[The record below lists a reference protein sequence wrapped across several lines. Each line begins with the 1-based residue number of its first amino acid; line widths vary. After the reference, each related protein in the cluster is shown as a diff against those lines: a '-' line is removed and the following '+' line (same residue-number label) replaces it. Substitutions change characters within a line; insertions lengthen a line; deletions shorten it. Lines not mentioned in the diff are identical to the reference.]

1 MDQFSRPTQEW
12 FDGAFPAPTAAQQGA
27 WKAISAGEHT
37 LVIAPTG
44 SGKTLSAFLWA
55 IDRLATREPAD
66 GPRKTSVLYVSPLK
80 ALAVDVERNLRS
92 PLVGVT
98 QTAKRL
104 GLSPP
109 EITVGVRSG
118 DTGAAARRSLQRT
131 PPDILITTPESLYL
145 MLTSAARETLSEVHT
160 VIVDEVHAI
169 AGSKRGAHLSLSL
182 ARLDRL
188 TERPAQR
195 IGLSATVRPP
205 KEVGRFLAGPAPITI
220 VSPPAPKTFDLSV
233 RVPVADMTEPDES
246 GESDRPGSIWPHVD
260 AAIVDLVLAHRSSIV
275 FANSRRLAERLT
287 ARLNESYA
295 ESLGET
301 VDLEHEVPAEMGTPS
316 DVTHGGSA
324 LLARAHHG
332 SVSKEQRALI
342 EDDLKS
348 GRLRCVVATSSLE
361 LGIDMGAVDLVVQ
374 VEAPPSVA
382 SGLQRVGRAGHQV
395 GEISRGVIFPKHRTD
410 VIHCAVAS
418 TRMAAGQIEELKIP
432 AHPLDVL
439 AQQTVAACALEPLDA
454 DAWFETVRG
463 TGSYAALPRSA
474 YESVLDLL
482 SGRYPS
488 DEFAELRPRVVW
500 DRDAGTVTGR
510 PGAQR
515 LAVTSGGAIPD
526 RGLFPVFMVGE
537 KASRVGELD
546 EEMVY
551 ESRVGDVFALGATSW
566 RIEEITHDRVLVTPA
581 FGLPGRLPFW
591 HGDSLG
597 RPAEL
602 GAALGEFVR
611 TAGRAVERAPAAQL
625 DTLIRAAAD
634 PHTAFGPNHTVEQG
648 MTAAG
653 PGQRGETGVDP
664 GQGVTTEAVSD
675 RPRGDQHGDEQDTP
689 ETASAQRPRT
699 SGNAG
704 RNVESDQRKGSIRDT
719 EAGTA
724 PDFEEPN
731 KYGAGEHISAG
742 SAPGRERDD
751 AQGHPPGGRR
761 RRDEPRAAEQ
771 SNGSAPGASAR
782 AAAAARP
789 ATRGQRRAPGAKS
802 AGSDLAELE
811 QVVHAAGL
819 DDFATANLVSLL
831 ADQRQATGHLPT
843 DRTLL
848 VERFRDELGDW
859 RLILHSP
866 YGLPVHAPWALAV
879 GSRLR
884 ERFGVDA
891 APTASDD
898 GIVVRLPDTTD
909 DPPGAELFVFEP
921 DEIDELVTEQVGSS
935 ALFASRFR
943 ECAAR
948 ALLLPRRDP
957 GRRAPLWQQRQRAA
971 QLLDVAR
978 KFPDFPILLETVREC
993 LQDVYDLAAL
1003 RDLLS
1008 SVARRKLR
1016 LVEVETAAPS
1026 PFANALLFDYI
1037 GQFIYEGDSPL
1048 AERRAAAL
1056 SLDSSLLGELLG
1068 RVELRELLDAD
1079 VLEQTERELQR
1090 LTPERLARDAEG
1102 LADLLRLLGP
1112 LTAAEAA
1119 RRCDGD
1125 PRPWFEELSSAR
1137 RALEVSFAGETW
1149 WTAVEDASRLR
1160 DALGVPLPIGTPAA
1174 FVEPVADPLGDL
1186 VGRYARTH
1194 GPFGLD
1200 AVAHRFGIGTAVAA
1214 TALHRLAHEK
1224 RVVEGEF
1231 TPGAAGAEWCDS
1243 QVLRRLRRRSLAAA
1257 RKEVE
1262 PVATA
1267 AFARFLPPWQHVGT
1281 GDLRGVD
1288 GVAAVV
1294 EQLAGV
1300 PIPASAW
1307 ESLILPSRVR
1317 DYSPA
1322 MLDELMATGEVVWS
1336 GHGPI
1341 TAKDGWVALHPA
1353 DQAALTLPPPDDID
1367 FTETQ
1372 IQLLLALGATVIPE
1386 STASQSQATEPG
1398 RFRQAAGPANSPDQ
1412 RTDSS
1417 GENVAAQHDSVPQRD
1432 RPDIGRADRPGGTT
1446 ETPAPPTGNRR
1457 PTETGAGA
1465 TGRDRPDPGRSGKP
1479 DTTTPSGDSGDTSP
1493 APGRHASHRRD
1504 ADRRDTDATTTS
1516 GDAAGRVHV
1525 LPGTGGAYFFRQ
1537 LSDATGLLDDAA
1549 VAAALW
1555 ELVWAGHV
1563 TGDTFAP
1570 VRALLS
1576 GTTRSSTA
1584 HRTPRRTPRGRM
1596 YLPRANMPSRTGP
1609 PTVAGRWSLLPERV
1623 SDNTIRA
1630 HATADLL
1637 LERYGVLTRGAVQG
1651 EGVPGGF
1658 ALMYRVLTEFED
1670 RGRCRR
1676 GYFVDSLGGAQFST
1690 TDVVDRLRTF
1700 DTDRTER
1707 TSGGALAL
1715 AACDPANPY
1724 GATLPWPKGPEGGGH
1739 RPGRKAGALVVLA
1752 DGDLALYLERG
1763 GKTLLTFTEDPQ
1775 VRARAATA
1783 LADLVHHRRV
1793 DSLVIDR
1800 VDGDSVHGNTFATF
1814 LTEAGFAATPRG
1826 FRLRSKP

>member
-1 MDQFSRPTQEW
+1 MDRFSPATRQW
-12 FDGAFPAPTAAQQGA
+12 FDGAFPAPTAAQLGA
-27 WKAISAGEHT
+27 WEAISAGEHT
-37 LVIAPTG
+37 LVVAPTG

-55 IDRLATREPAD
+55 IDRLAAREPAE
-66 GPRKTSVLYVSPLK
+66 GPRTTSVLYISPLK
-80 ALAVDVERNLRS
+80 ALAVDVERNLRA

-98 QTAKRL
+98 QTAERL
-104 GLSPP
+104 GSEPP
-109 EITVGVRSG
+109 EIRVGVRSG
-118 DTGAAARRSLQRT
+118 DTSAADRRSMQRT
-131 PPDILITTPESLYL
+131 PPDILITTPESLFL
-145 MLTSAARETLSEVHT
+145 MLTSAARETLRGVHT

-169 AGSKRGAHLSLSL
+169 AGSKRGAHLALSL
-182 ARLDRL
+182 ARLDLL

-205 KEVGRFLAGPAPITI
+205 AEVGRFLVGNAPITV
-220 VSPPAPKTFDLSV
+220 VSPPAPKTFDLTV

-246 GESDRPGSIWPHVD
+246 GEAASIWPHVD
-260 AAIVDLVLAHRSSIV
+260 EAIVDLVLEHRSSIV
-275 FANSRRLAERLT
+275 FANSRRLSERLT
-287 ARLNESYA
+287 ARLNEAYA
-295 ESLGET
+295 ARLGET
-301 VDLEHEVPAEMGTPS
+301 VDTEHAPPAQLGPSTEV
-316 DVTHGGSA
+316 VHGA
-324 LLARAHHG
+324 APLLARAHHG

-361 LGIDMGAVDLVVQ
+361 LGIDMGAVELVVQ

-418 TRMAAGQIEELKIP
+418 MRMTSGQIEELKIP
-432 AHPLDVL
+432 AHPLDIL

-454 DAWFETVRG
+454 DAWFEVVRS

-488 DEFAELRPRVVW
+488 DEFAELRPRIVW
-500 DRDAGTVTGR
+500 DRDAGTLTGR

-566 RIEEITHDRVLVTPA
+566 RIEEITFDRVLVTPA

-611 TAGRAVERAPAAQL
+611 QAGQAVE
-625 DTLIRAAAD
+625 
-634 PHTAFGPNHTVEQG
+634 
-648 MTAAG
+648 
-653 PGQRGETGVDP
+653 
-664 GQGVTTEAVSD
+664 VS
-675 RPRGDQHGDEQDTP
+675 
-689 ETASAQRPRT
+689 A
-699 SGNAG
+699 
-704 RNVESDQRKGSIRDT
+704 
-719 EAGTA
+719 
-724 PDFEEPN
+724 
-731 KYGAGEHISAG
+731 
-742 SAPGRERDD
+742 
-751 AQGHPPGGRR
+751 
-761 RRDEPRAAEQ
+761 
-771 SNGSAPGASAR
+771 
-782 AAAAARP
+782 
-789 ATRGQRRAPGAKS
+789 
-802 AGSDLAELE
+802 
-811 QVVHAAGL
+811 AAGL
-819 DDFATANLVSLL
+819 DENATANLVALL
-831 ADQRQATGHLPT
+831 EEQRAATGQLPT
-843 DRTLL
+843 DKTLL

-859 RLILHSP
+859 RLVLHSP

-879 GSRLR
+879 GARLR

-891 APTASDD
+891 APTPSDD

-909 DPPGAELFVFEP
+909 EPPGAELFVFEP
-921 DEIDELVTEQVGSS
+921 DEIDDVVTEQVGGS

-943 ECAAR
+943 ECSAR

-957 GRRAPLWQQRQRAA
+957 GKRAPLWQQRQRAA

-978 KFPDFPILLETVREC
+978 KFPDFPMLLETVREC
-993 LQDVYDLAAL
+993 LQDVYDLPSL

-1008 SVARRKLR
+1008 RVARRQLR
-1016 LVEVETAAPS
+1016 LVEVETATPS
-1026 PFANALLFDYI
+1026 PFANSLLFDYI
-1037 GQFIYEGDSPL
+1037 GQFMYEGDSPL

-1056 SLDSSLLGELLG
+1056 SLDSSLLAELLG
-1068 RVELRELLDAD
+1068 RVELRELLDAA
-1079 VLEQTERELQR
+1079 VLELTERELQR
-1090 LTPERLARDAEG
+1090 LTPERHARDLEG

-1112 LTAAEAA
+1112 LTAEEAA
-1119 RRCDGD
+1119 LRCVAD
-1125 PRPWFEELSSAR
+1125 PREWFAELVKTH
-1137 RALEVSFAGETW
+1137 RALEVSFAGSTW
-1149 WTAVEDASRLR
+1149 WVAVEDAARLR
-1160 DALGVPLPIGTPAA
+1160 DALGVPLPIGVPAA

-1194 GPFGLD
+1194 GPFTLD
-1200 AVAHRFGIGTAVAA
+1200 AVAHRFGLGPAVAA
-1214 TALHRLAHEK
+1214 TALHRLALEK

-1267 AFARFLPPWQHVGT
+1267 ALGRFLPAWQHVGT
-1281 GDLRGVD
+1281 GELRGVD

-1307 ESLILPSRVR
+1307 ESLVLPSRVR
-1317 DYSPA
+1317 DYTPA
-1322 MLDELMATGEVVWS
+1322 MLDELLATGEVLWS
-1336 GHGPI
+1336 GHGAI

-1353 DQAALTLPPPDDID
+1353 DQAPLTLPPPDELELGEVHIS
-1367 FTETQ
+1367 
-1372 IQLLLALGATVIPE
+1372 LLTAMGATVI
-1386 STASQSQATEPG
+1386 G
-1398 RFRQAAGPANSPDQ
+1398 AA
-1412 RTDSS
+1412 
-1417 GENVAAQHDSVPQRD
+1417 AAP
-1432 RPDIGRADRPGGTT
+1432 
-1446 ETPAPPTGNRR
+1446 
-1457 PTETGAGA
+1457 GAGESA
-1465 TGRDRPDPGRSGKP
+1465 TAQVV
-1479 DTTTPSGDSGDTSP
+1479 PSS
-1493 APGRHASHRRD
+1493 
-1504 ADRRDTDATTTS
+1504 
-1516 GDAAGRVHV
+1516 
-1525 LPGTGGAYFFRQ
+1525 GGAYFFRQ
-1537 LSDATGLLDDAA
+1537 LAEATGTEDEAP
-1549 VAAALW
+1549 VVTALW

-1563 TGDTFAP
+1563 GGDTFAP

-1576 GTTRSSTA
+1576 GTTRTTTA
-1584 HRTPRRTPRGRM
+1584 HRTPRRAPRGRM
-1596 YLPRANMPSRTGP
+1596 YLPRAGAPTRTSP
-1609 PTVAGRWSLLPERV
+1609 PQVAGRWSLLPERLA
-1623 SDNTIRA
+1623 DNTIRA
-1630 HATADLL
+1630 HATADVL
-1637 LERYGVLTRGAVQG
+1637 LERYGVLTRGSVQS

-1690 TDVVDRLRTF
+1690 TDVVDRLRSYE
-1700 DTDRTER
+1700 TEAAG
-1707 TSGGALAL
+1707 SALAL

-1724 GATLPWPKGPEGGGH
+1724 GAALPWPKAAAEGAGH
-1739 RPGRKAGALVVLA
+1739 RPGRKAGALVVLVE
-1752 DGDLALYLERG
+1752 GELALYLERG
-1763 GKTLLTFTEDPQ
+1763 GKTLLTFTEDPA
-1775 VRARAATA
+1775 VRTAAAGA
-1783 LADLVHHRRV
+1783 LAGLVHARRV

-1800 VDGDSVHGNTFATF
+1800 VNGESVHGNTFADF
-1814 LTEAGFAATPRG
+1814 LTSAGFAPTPRG
-1826 FRLRSKP
+1826 FRLRSRP

>member
-1 MDQFSRPTQEW
+1 MQQFSRPTQEW
-12 FDGAFPAPTAAQQGA
+12 FDGAFPAPTTAQLGA
-27 WKAISAGEHT
+27 WEAISAGEHT

-55 IDRLATREPAD
+55 IDRLATREPTD
-66 GPRKTSVLYVSPLK
+66 GPQRTAVLYISPLK
-80 ALAVDVERNLRS
+80 ALAVDVERNLRA
-92 PLVGVT
+92 PLVGIT
-98 QTAKRL
+98 RTAARL
-104 GLSPP
+104 GMPAP
-109 EITVGVRSG
+109 EISVGVRSG
-118 DTGAAARRSLQRT
+118 DTTPADRRTLQRR

-145 MLTSAARETLSEVHT
+145 MLTSAARETLSQVGT

-169 AGSKRGAHLSLSL
+169 AGSKRGAHLALSL
-182 ARLDRL
+182 ARLDQL

-205 KEVGRFLAGPAPITI
+205 QAVGRFLVGSAPITI

-233 RVPVADMTEPDES
+233 RVPVADMTEP
-246 GESDRPGSIWPHVD
+246 GESDQPGSIWPHVD

-287 ARLNESYA
+287 ARLNEEYA
-295 ESLGET
+295 ERIAEPDEAEVAGRREHAPPAQLGSPT
-301 VDLEHEVPAEMGTPS
+301 EVN
-316 DVTHGGSA
+316 HGA
-324 LLARAHHG
+324 APLLARAHHG
-332 SVSKEQRALI
+332 SVSKEQRAII

-382 SGLQRVGRAGHQV
+382 GGLQRVGRAGHQV

-418 TRMAAGQIEELKIP
+418 MRMTAGQIEELKIP
-432 AHPLDVL
+432 AHPLDIL
-439 AQQTVAACALEPLDA
+439 AQQTVAACALEPIDV
-454 DAWFETVRG
+454 DEWFETVRG
-463 TGSYAALPRSA
+463 TGSFAALPRSA

-488 DEFAELRPRVVW
+488 DEFAELRPRLVW
-500 DRDAGTVTGR
+500 DRDAGTLTGR

-566 RIEEITHDRVLVTPA
+566 RIEDITHDRVLVSPA

-611 TAGRAVERAPAAQL
+611 TAGQAVERAPAGRIEELVRDAGGS
-625 DTLIRAAAD
+625 AAAFDGAALD
-634 PHTAFGPNHTVEQG
+634 PSGNGATRRTPSRSRAGA
-648 MTAAG
+648 AAG
-653 PGQRGETGVDP
+653 NKGGELV
-664 GQGVTTEAVSD
+664 
-675 RPRGDQHGDEQDTP
+675 
-689 ETASAQRPRT
+689 
-699 SGNAG
+699 
-704 RNVESDQRKGSIRDT
+704 
-719 EAGTA
+719 
-724 PDFEEPN
+724 
-731 KYGAGEHISAG
+731 
-742 SAPGRERDD
+742 
-751 AQGHPPGGRR
+751 
-761 RRDEPRAAEQ
+761 
-771 SNGSAPGASAR
+771 
-782 AAAAARP
+782 
-789 ATRGQRRAPGAKS
+789 
-802 AGSDLAELE
+802 ELE
-811 QVVHAAGL
+811 QLVHAAGL

-831 ADQRQATGHLPT
+831 AEQRQATGHLPT

-866 YGLPVHAPWALAV
+866 FGLPVHAPWALAV
-879 GSRLR
+879 GARLR

-921 DEIDELVTEQVGSS
+921 DEIDDVVTEQVGGS

-993 LQDVYDLAAL
+993 LRDVYDLPAL
-1003 RDLLS
+1003 RDLLTN
-1008 SVARRKLR
+1008 VARRKLR
-1016 LVEVETAAPS
+1016 LVEVETASPS

-1037 GQFIYEGDSPL
+1037 GQFMYEGDSPL

-1056 SLDSSLLGELLG
+1056 SLDSSLLAELLG
-1068 RVELRELLDAD
+1068 RVELRELLDAA
-1079 VLEQTERELQR
+1079 VLELTERELQR
-1090 LTPERLARDAEG
+1090 LTPERHARDAEG

-1112 LTAAEAA
+1112 LTPAEAA
-1119 RRCDGD
+1119 ERCTAD
-1125 PRPWFEELSSAR
+1125 PGPWFAELLQAR
-1137 RALEVSFAGETW
+1137 RVLEVSFAGSRW
-1149 WTAVEDASRLR
+1149 WTAIEDAARLR

-1174 FVEPVADPLGDL
+1174 FIEPVADPLGDL
-1186 VGRYARTH
+1186 VARYARTH
-1194 GPFGLD
+1194 APFTLD
-1200 AVAHRFGIGTAVAA
+1200 AVARRFGIGPAVAA
-1214 TALHRLAHEK
+1214 TALHRLGAEK

-1231 TPGAAGAEWCDS
+1231 TPGSAGAEWCDA

-1262 PVATA
+1262 PVSTG
-1267 AFARFLPPWQHVGT
+1267 AFGRFLPAWQHIGT
-1281 GDLRGVD
+1281 STLRGVD

-1317 DYSPA
+1317 DYTPA
-1322 MLDELMATGEVVWS
+1322 MLDELTASGEVLWS
-1336 GHGPI
+1336 GHGAI
-1341 TAKDGWVALHPA
+1341 TAKDGWIALHPA
-1353 DQAALTLPPPDDID
+1353 DQAPVTLGPPQEID
-1367 FTETQ
+1367 FTDVQ
-1372 IQLLLALGATVIPE
+1372 VRLLTALGAEVAVRAGDAI
-1386 STASQSQATEPG
+1386 ALDADGAATTE
-1398 RFRQAAGPANSPDQ
+1398 
-1412 RTDSS
+1412 SS
-1417 GENVAAQHDSVPQRD
+1417 GSGGNGIVAVA
-1432 RPDIGRADRPGGTT
+1432 
-1446 ETPAPPTGNRR
+1446 
-1457 PTETGAGA
+1457 
-1465 TGRDRPDPGRSGKP
+1465 
-1479 DTTTPSGDSGDTSP
+1479 
-1493 APGRHASHRRD
+1493 
-1504 ADRRDTDATTTS
+1504 
-1516 GDAAGRVHV
+1516 
-1525 LPGTGGAYFFRQ
+1525 GGAYFFRQ
-1537 LSDATGLLDDAA
+1537 LSDATGVLDDAA

-1555 ELVWAGHV
+1555 ELVWAGYLS
-1563 TGDTFAP
+1563 GDTFAP
-1570 VRALLS
+1570 VRARLS
-1576 GTTRSSTA
+1576 GTTRSTTA
-1584 HRTPRRTPRGRM
+1584 HRTPRRAPRGRM
-1596 YLPRANMPSRTGP
+1596 YLPRPAMPTRTGP
-1609 PTVAGRWSLLPERV
+1609 PAVAGRWSLLPQRLP
-1623 SDNTIRA
+1623 DNTIRA

-1637 LERYGVLTRGAVQG
+1637 LERYGVLTRGSVQN
-1651 EGVPGGF
+1651 EEIPGGF

-1676 GYFVDSLGGAQFST
+1676 GYFVDTLGGAQFST
-1690 TDVVDRLRTF
+1690 TDVVDRLRSY
-1700 DTDRTER
+1700 DSDRT
-1707 TSGGALAL
+1707 GAGTGRVGTVAL

-1724 GATLPWPKGPEGGGH
+1724 GAALPWPKNAGEGAGH

-1752 DGDLALYLERG
+1752 AGELALYLERG
-1763 GKTLLTFTEDPQ
+1763 GKTLLTFTEDPEI
-1775 VRARAATA
+1775 RTEAAAA
-1783 LADLVHHRRV
+1783 LAALVHDRRI
-1793 DSLVIDR
+1793 DSLVVER
-1800 VDGDSVHGNTFATF
+1800 VDGESVHGNTFATF
-1814 LTEAGFAATPRG
+1814 LTDAGFHTTPRG
-1826 FRLRSKP
+1826 FRLRSTA